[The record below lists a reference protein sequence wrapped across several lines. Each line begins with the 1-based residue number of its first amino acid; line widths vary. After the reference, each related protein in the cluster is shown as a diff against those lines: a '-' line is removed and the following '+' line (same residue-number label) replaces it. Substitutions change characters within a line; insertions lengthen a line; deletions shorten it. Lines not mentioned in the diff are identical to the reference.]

1 MEREFENLFFK
12 NSILKLYL
20 LDLILSKELKE
31 KIIPDIISDD
41 FKINLNT
48 VKKAIKELTDEGYF
62 ETKKKSGTR
71 LKYNVSEVKAKNYY
85 NLKNKFLNII
95 ETGRNLGFSNLEII
109 SAFVSSLKKFNSS
122 PGDKKVIFVEKD
134 FSNLWIGKMEL
145 EEILEI
151 DIVPMLLED
160 ALKYIKT
167 ANEDTLIVTTYYC
180 QPILEIKNFK
190 VFPLKITPPIEQ
202 LININTIPED
212 ASIIIVT
219 LSEDLKSRLKKTYTF
234 LQKKF
239 KNLKFVTI
247 REILEDKSII
257 QNADILLTLKNIY
270 KEHENLFKNI
280 RKVVVYSRFHDDEG
294 IELLKKYL
302 FKEKD
307 S

>member
-1 MEREFENLFFK
+1 M
-12 NSILKLYL
+12 KLYL
-20 LDLILSKELKE
+20 LDLILSKQLKE

-48 VKKAIKELTDEGYF
+48 VKKVIKELTDEGYF

-122 PGDKKVIFVEKD
+122 PSDKKVIFVEKD

-145 EEILEI
+145 EEILDI
-151 DIVPMLLED
+151 DIVPMLFED

-280 RKVVVYSRFHDDEG
+280 KKVVVYSRFHDDEG

-307 S
+307 SWL